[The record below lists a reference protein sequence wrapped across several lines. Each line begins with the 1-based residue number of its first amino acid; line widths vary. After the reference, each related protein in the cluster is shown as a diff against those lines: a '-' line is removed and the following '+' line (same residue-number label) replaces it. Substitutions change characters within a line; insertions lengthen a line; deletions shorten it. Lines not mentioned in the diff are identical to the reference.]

1 MVVKPKRNL
10 IRIWYDAD
18 GRTGNPLNFSP
29 RSRNVWNAAW
39 LSPLVRLVPGAGIRC
54 SSVLLPE
61 APSFLTSPL
70 LTPASASSGT
80 PHSGEGTVW
89 HPLSC
94 HISCSFIYSPAAAAW
109 HGGGG
114 RGGGDRSHQH
124 QRDDHGVD
132 QWEHGIWSRD
142 RSAHLWLV
150 VRCGPS
156 CPASTPPTSAMAP
169 RLPRPPR
176 PCCPP
181 TSPIPASSCS
191 GIELSTGV
199 REISKCPEKA
209 PTRAIN
215 HRIV

>member
-1 MVVKPKRNL
+1 MVVKHKRNL

-89 HPLSC
+89 HPLNC
-94 HISCSFIYSPAAAAW
+94 HISFIYSPAAAAW

-114 RGGGDRSHQH
+114 RGGGGRSHQH

-150 VRCGPS
+150 VRWATGTRSTRRTASAPS
-156 CPASTPPTSAMAP
+156 WTTSTASSRPGCRRSSRSRGTSPPTTTPGSMSAST
-169 RLPRPPR
+169 
-176 PCCPP
+176 
-181 TSPIPASSCS
+181 SSRQTVRKYLTQ
-191 GIELSTGV
+191 LSKN
-199 REISKCPEKA
+199 IW
-209 PTRAIN
+209 
-215 HRIV
+215 